1 MKPKFDHGNL
11 AITVCLVGMTVAYV
25 MVFLLPRER
34 AIGRLREEASAKQDY
49 VVQRGQLGT
58 VLQTTQE
65 QFDKTRQYNATWKQ
79 ASEGRH
85 TLSSFFG
92 RISALARAAGATTT
106 RFDPEPVVDYDNL
119 RKVPVRM
126 DCTGSFAQ
134 ICRFV
139 QELECLPRIIWVED
153 MRLEKLPGNTGIV
166 KCELDLAIFVDNPDN
181 SDQAASSG

>member
-1 MKPKFDHGNL
+1 MKPKFNHGNL
-11 AITVCLVGMTVAYV
+11 AITVCLMGVAVAYV

-49 VVQRGQLGT
+49 VVQRGQLGA

-65 QFDKTRQYNATWKQ
+65 LLGKARQYNATWKQ

-85 TLSSFFG
+85 TLSSLFG

-106 RFDPEPVVDYDNL
+106 RFDPEPIVDYDKL
-119 RKVPVRM
+119 RKIPVRM

-139 QELECLPRIIWVED
+139 RDLERLPQVIWIEGI
-153 MRLEKLPGNTGIV
+153 RLEKLSENRGVV

-181 SDQAASSG
+181 SDQATSSG